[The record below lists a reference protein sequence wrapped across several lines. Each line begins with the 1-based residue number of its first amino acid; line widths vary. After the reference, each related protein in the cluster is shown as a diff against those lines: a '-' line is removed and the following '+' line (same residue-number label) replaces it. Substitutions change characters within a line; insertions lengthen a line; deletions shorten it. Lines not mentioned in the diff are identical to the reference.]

1 MDYVFQFGAVWEH
14 RSDLLDG
21 AWLTL
26 RLSSSAFIIGLA
38 LAFML
43 AYARET
49 AASAIRI
56 AIGAYTELMR
66 NTPLLVQLF
75 VLYFSL
81 PSLGIRLD
89 ADTVALIGLTLNFA
103 AYGGEILRGGMLSIP
118 HGQIEAAR
126 ALGLSRWR
134 TFRHVVLLPALRV
147 AYPSLASQFVLLML
161 GSSVVS
167 AISATDLTAVTNT
180 LQSTTYRAF
189 EFYFTAT
196 ALYLLMALLAR
207 TLLALAYQYLF
218 PPTRRDAPA

>member
-1 MDYVFQFGAVWEH
+1 
-14 RSDLLDG
+14 
-21 AWLTL
+21 
-26 RLSSSAFIIGLA
+26 
-38 LAFML
+38 
-43 AYARET
+43 
-49 AASAIRI
+49 
-56 AIGAYTELMR
+56 MR

-167 AISATDLTAVTNT
+167 AISATDLTAVTT
-180 LQSTTYRAF
+180 PLQSTTYPAF
-189 EFYFTAT
+189 EYYVTAT
-196 ALYLLMALLAR
+196 ALY
-207 TLLALAYQYLF
+207 
-218 PPTRRDAPA
+218 